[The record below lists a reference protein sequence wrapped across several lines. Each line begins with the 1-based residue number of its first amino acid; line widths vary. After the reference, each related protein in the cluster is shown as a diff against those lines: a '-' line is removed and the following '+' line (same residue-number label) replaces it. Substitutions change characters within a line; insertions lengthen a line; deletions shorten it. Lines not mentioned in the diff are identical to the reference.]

1 MSNVKKLMMTAAAGG
16 AGLNVEEVF
25 STYLYRGDGSSS
37 GHTMTTGVDILGE
50 GGVTWIKSRT
60 NAEGNNFYYNDGGT
74 PRYVKTDSTA
84 SRVSPSDFLPT
95 LYGLYEWTNTGF
107 TVGQTFAGENTNNQN
122 YTSWSFRKAPKFFDM
137 VFYTGNGTNRTI
149 SHNLGSTPGCM
160 FIKAV
165 TGNYAWAVYHRG
177 HPSPQYQYSW
187 LQSTQA
193 VGTLASYWNSTDP
206 TDSVFSLGTN
216 GTVNANGVEYVAFI
230 FAHNDGDG
238 EFGPN
243 ADQDIIKCGSYTGSN
258 SQELNIGFE
267 PQWIMI
273 KRTDVA
279 SDWVVFDNMRGMS
292 DTNNRHLRPNNINA
306 EISNSTGSV
315 MPTPQG
321 IKFDANTISEINSGG
336 DDFIYIAIR
345 RGPMAV
351 PTDADDVFAID
362 TRTAVSSNS
371 STDPAFYAGF
381 TPDMAIQ
388 KTVDTT
394 ANNLIAS
401 RLTQS
406 KLLYTNLTN
415 AQGSNTSGVYYFDKE
430 NGWFGLTSSDPDD
443 YSWMWKRAP
452 NYFDVVAY
460 TGTGSEPSNK
470 AHNLGAVP
478 EMIWIK
484 RRNAVSD
491 WNVYHKDLGNTHVLR
506 LNLTNASQDIDYF
519 ADTTP
524 TETHFTTSN
533 SGDVNASGSPYI
545 AYLFASLDGVSK
557 VGSYTGDGNT
567 EQNIDCG
574 FSAGA
579 RFVLIKKSSHTG
591 SWFLFDAERGII
603 SGNSPYLQI
612 NQNSAESSSYN
623 ELSPYS
629 SGFTVRNGGGV
640 NLNYNGHTFIYYA
653 IA

>member
-1 MSNVKKLMMTAAAGG
+1 MSNVKKLMMTAAGG
-16 AGLNVEEVF
+16 GEALNVEDLF

-37 GHTMTTGVDILGE
+37 GHTQTTGVDILGE

-107 TVGQTFAGENTNNQN
+107 TLGRTFAGENTNNQN

-187 LQSTQA
+187 LQSTQP
-193 VGTLASYWNSTDP
+193 VGTLANYWNSTDP

-267 PQWIMI
+267 PQWILI
-273 KRTDVA
+273 KKTDAA
-279 SDWVVFDNMRGMS
+279 SDWVIFDNMRGMS

-306 EISNSTGSV
+306 EISNSSGSV
-315 MPTPQG
+315 IPTPQG
-321 IKFDANTISEINSGG
+321 IQFDANTISEINSGG

-351 PTDADDVFAID
+351 PESASEVFAID
-362 TRTAVSSNS
+362 TRTAVSSNT
-371 STDPAFYAGF
+371 STDPAFSAGF
-381 TPDMAIQ
+381 APDMAIER
-388 KTVDTT
+388 TVNT
-394 ANNLIAS
+394 ATNNLIAS

-415 AQGSNTSGVYYFDKE
+415 SQGSNTSGVYYFDKE
-430 NGWFGLTSSDPDD
+430 NGWFGLTSSNSND

-452 NYFDVVAY
+452 TFFDVVAW
-460 TGTGSEPSNK
+460 TGSSASTRTLN
-470 AHNLGAVP
+470 HNLGVAP
-478 EMIWIK
+478 EMIWAK
-484 RRNAVSD
+484 NRKD
-491 WNVYHKDLGNTHVLR
+491 FDPWYCYHTETGNTK
-506 LNLTNASQDIDYF
+506 TIPFSASTPTVSS
-519 ADTTP
+519 AVWNNTTP
-524 TETHFTTSN
+524 S
-533 SGDVNASGSPYI
+533 ASTFSVGNNLNWSSSFDYI
-545 AYLFASLDGVSK
+545 AYLFATVSGISK

-574 FSAGA
+574 FSSGA
-579 RFVLIKKSSHTG
+579 RFVLIKKISSG
-591 SWFLFDAERGII
+591 GNWFWFDSERGII
-603 SGNSPYLQI
+603 SGNSPYLEL
-612 NQNSAESSSYN
+612 NTTSVESSSYN

-629 SGFTVRNGGGV
+629 SGFTVRNGGGL
-640 NLNYNGHTFIYYA
+640 NLNFNGHTFIFYA

>member
-1 MSNVKKLMMTAAAGG
+1 MSNVKKLMMTAAGG
-16 AGLNVEEVF
+16 DVLNVEDVF

-37 GHTMTTGVDILGE
+37 GHHQTTGVDILGE

-60 NAEGNNFYYNDGGT
+60 NAEGNNFYYNDSGT

-84 SRVSPSDFLPT
+84 SRVTPSDYLPT

-107 TVGQTFAGENTNNQN
+107 TLGRTFGGENTNNQN

-149 SHNLGSTPGCM
+149 SHNLESTPGCM
-160 FIKAV
+160 IIKAV

-187 LQSTQA
+187 LQSTQV
-193 VGTLASYWNSTDP
+193 VGTLANYWNSTNP
-206 TDSVFSLGTN
+206 TDTEFSLGTN
-216 GTVNANGVEYVAFI
+216 GTVNANGVEYVAFL

-238 EFGPN
+238 TFGPTG
-243 ADQDIIKCGSYTGSN
+243 DQDIIKCGSYTGSN

-315 MPTPQG
+315 MPTTQG

-351 PTDADDVFAID
+351 PESASEVFAID
-362 TRTAVSSNS
+362 TRTAVSSNT
-371 STDPAFYAGF
+371 STDPAFSAGF
-381 TPDMAIQ
+381 APDMAIER
-388 KTVDTT
+388 TVNT
-394 ANNLIAS
+394 ATNNLIAS

-415 AQGSNTSGVYYFDKE
+415 SQGSNTSGVYYFDKE
-430 NGWFGLTSSDPDD
+430 NGWFGLTSSNSND

-452 NYFDVVAY
+452 TFFDVVAW
-460 TGTGSEPSNK
+460 TGSSASTRTLN
-470 AHNLGAVP
+470 HNLGVAP
-478 EMIWIK
+478 EMIWAK
-484 RRNAVSD
+484 NRKD
-491 WNVYHKDLGNTHVLR
+491 FDPWYCYHTETGNTK
-506 LNLTNASQDIDYF
+506 TIPFSASTPTVSS
-519 ADTTP
+519 AVWNNTTP
-524 TETHFTTSN
+524 S
-533 SGDVNASGSPYI
+533 ASTFSVGNNLNWSSSFDYI
-545 AYLFASLDGVSK
+545 AYLFATVSGISK

-574 FSAGA
+574 FSSGA
-579 RFVLIKKSSHTG
+579 RFVLIKKISSG
-591 SWFLFDAERGII
+591 GNWFWFDSERGII
-603 SGNSPYLQI
+603 SGNSPYLEL
-612 NQNSAESSSYN
+612 NTTSVESSSYN

-629 SGFTVRNGGGV
+629 SGFTVRNGGGL
-640 NLNYNGHTFIYYA
+640 NLNFNGHTFIFYA